1 MTVRQSLAWIIIS
14 QGGLVALQFG
24 SSVALA
30 RLLTPYEMGIF
41 AIAAATIGILAIL
54 QAFGLTMFL
63 IREAEMERHVLTTAF
78 TVNAALSIV
87 LALAIALMSSLG
99 GLVFDDAGVQRVML
113 VLALVPLIGIFEFL
127 PAAIIERDGEF
138 RTIAGVN
145 AARAV
150 VGSAATVVLAFSG
163 WTYMSMAW
171 GGVAGSA
178 TSALLF
184 MLVGRRHV
192 RWRLSLSGW
201 RRILRFGFQ
210 QILIQGLNN
219 IAARLAEV
227 ALGHML
233 GLSALGIYGRASN
246 LNGLFF
252 NNVNIV
258 VGRVMLVD
266 FANIRRR
273 GLSLRDSYL
282 RTVDILTA
290 LLWPCFAGIAILSL
304 PLVELLY
311 GRAWIGTAIPLSALS
326 VSAMLLVSLTMT
338 WEVFVV
344 CNETA
349 RQARF
354 EFARTGAGLGFFFAG
369 CLVGVSAAAASRIL
383 EAALS
388 LVLYRPH
395 VERMTDTRWPDF
407 LPIYGRNAALTA
419 VACGPA
425 LLLMASYRWSPGTPL
440 PLVGAAIAIGVG
452 GWLVGLR
459 LIGHSLLDEALR
471 LLPRARPGWRSPFSK
486 AVADPALPSAGPGRR
501 DREGL

>member
-1 MTVRQSLAWIIIS
+1 MTVRQSLVWIILS

-24 SSVALA
+24 SSVVLA

-41 AIAAATIGILAIL
+41 AIAAATIGVLAIL

-63 IREAEMERHVLTTAF
+63 IRETEMEGHVLTTAF
-78 TVNAALSIV
+78 TVNAAVSVL
-87 LALAIALMSSLG
+87 LALAVALMSALG
-99 GLVFDDAGVQRVML
+99 GLLFDDAGVRRVML
-113 VLALVPLIGIFEFL
+113 VLALVPLVGIFEFL
-127 PAAIIERDGEF
+127 PAANIERNAEF

-150 VGSAATVVLAFSG
+150 VSSTTTVVLAFSG
-163 WTYMSMAW
+163 WTYMSLAW
-171 GGVAGSA
+171 GAVAGSA
-178 TSALLF
+178 TSAILF
-184 MLVGRRHV
+184 MLVGSRHV
-192 RWRLSLSGW
+192 SCRLGLKGW

-266 FANIRRR
+266 FAGIRRR
-273 GLSLRDSYL
+273 GLSLRDAYL

-290 LLWPCFAGIAILSL
+290 VLWPCFAGIAILSR
-304 PLVELLY
+304 PLVDLLY
-311 GRAWIGTAIPLSALS
+311 GHAWIGTAAPLSALS
-326 VSAMLLVSLTMT
+326 VSAVLLVSLTMT

-354 EFARTGAGLGFFFAG
+354 EFVRTGAGLVFFFAA
-369 CLVGVSAAAASRIL
+369 CFVSVSAAAASRIL
-383 EAALS
+383 EAAVS

-407 LPIYGRNAALTA
+407 APIYGRNAALTA

-425 LLLMASYRWSPGTPL
+425 FLLMTGYRWSPDTPL
-440 PLVGAAIAIGVG
+440 PLVGAAMAIGVG

-459 LIGHSLLDEALR
+459 LIGHPLLDEALR
-471 LLPRARPGWRSPFSK
+471 LLPSTGVGWRSPLPR
-486 AVADPALPSAGPGRR
+486 AVADPALPSAR
-501 DREGL
+501 DGEGLG